1 MKRKATGIILPI
13 AYLLFSALGIYY
25 LYRAT
30 GSKGFESGSFLWAVP
45 IVIIAVFIYRK
56 IKKKGQLVL
65 SAFETRRVIFSAVFS
80 YLLSLSFFAG
90 YYLRYY
96 LMTPPGITGKI
107 GMLSRSLFLAVF
119 FFPFIDSIFMYAD
132 RIGVRIPG
140 IEKDKTETE
149 EKKEAEVRAT
159 KSGNKRIWSE
169 KGIFFLSWGCIFVLW
184 IPVFLAYYPAI
195 MSYDSNR
202 QFQEAYNGIFW
213 ELQPIVHTLLIR
225 TALLIGEKIGS
236 YEVGVSFYTLLQMLV
251 LSASIAYAISFVFKL
266 LKKKWIAFALTGFF
280 GIFPV
285 YSVLSLVVTK
295 DIFFSAF
302 FLTLMVLSIKRFV
315 YTPKHPVLYDIAM
328 VICAVLMTVFRK
340 NGIYGV
346 ILFAILY
353 VIAMKKERIHI
364 LILCVIMIAA
374 SFAGIHLTRLAL
386 HAAPG
391 PKTEMYSVP
400 IQQMGHVV
408 FFKKDML
415 SEEELATMEE
425 YLSGSTKWKSFNL
438 TLADAQKA
446 CANPDAW
453 TNMPKMFKDWIHF
466 GVRFPDDYIDAYLG
480 LTSGYYFPDDV
491 SASQHLGYGRE
502 SMRGLIETFNASKPL
517 DDCYPG
523 VKSESKLP
531 WLQYL
536 LEGPVSDEM
545 YLHWP
550 VISVLFRPAFYCW
563 AAFLLYGVLLY
574 KKRYRELAAASL
586 QLMYFLTVA
595 MGPVANIRYVFQ
607 LMIGLPVLV
616 SFVIFSLQEKRE
628 AS

>member
-1 MKRKATGIILPI
+1 MKRKATRIILPI
-13 AYLLFSALGIYY
+13 AYVLFSALGLYY

-30 GSKGFESGSFLWAVP
+30 GSKGFEAGSLLWAVP
-45 IVIIAVFIYRK
+45 VVIIAVFIYRK
-56 IKKKGQLVL
+56 IKKKGNLVL

-119 FFPFIDSIFMYAD
+119 FFPLTDSIFMYAD
-132 RIGVRIPG
+132 RIGVRLPG
-140 IEKDKTETE
+140 KEKGKAESAENKEQAKKTW
-149 EKKEAEVRAT
+149 
-159 KSGNKRIWSE
+159 IQSE

-213 ELQPIVHTLLIR
+213 ELQPIVHTLMIR

-236 YEVGVSFYTLLQMLV
+236 YEVGMSFYTLLQMLV
-251 LSASIAYAISFVFKL
+251 LSASIAYAISFVYKL
-266 LKKKWIAFALTGFF
+266 LKKKWIVFALIGFF
-280 GIFPV
+280 GVFPV
-285 YSVLSLVVTK
+285 FSVLALVVTK

-315 YTPKHPVLYDIAM
+315 CTPKHPVLYDIAM

-346 ILFAILY
+346 ILFAVLY

-415 SEEELATMEE
+415 SEDELATMEE
-425 YLSGSTKWKSFNL
+425 YLTGSTEWTNFNL

-446 CANPDAW
+446 CANSDAW
-453 TNMPKMFKDWIHF
+453 TNMPKMFKDWLHF
-466 GVRFPDDYIDAYLG
+466 GVRYPDDYIDAYLG
-480 LTSGYYFPDDV
+480 LTSGYYFLDDV
-491 SASQHLGYGRE
+491 SISQHLGYGRE

-545 YLHWP
+545 YLNWP

-563 AAFLLYGVLLY
+563 AAFLLYGVLMY

-616 SFVIFSLQEKRE
+616 SFVIFSLQEKQE
-628 AS
+628 VS